1 MACTLTSKKQMS
13 HDNTFQKKTHLF
25 KEEVLPSVDKDNA
38 TGQLEKHFSP
48 TGICVE
54 TFTISRII
62 ILAII
67 A

>member
-1 MACTLTSKKQMS
+1 MTI
-13 HDNTFQKKTHLF
+13 HFKKTHFF

-48 TGICVE
+48 KGICAE